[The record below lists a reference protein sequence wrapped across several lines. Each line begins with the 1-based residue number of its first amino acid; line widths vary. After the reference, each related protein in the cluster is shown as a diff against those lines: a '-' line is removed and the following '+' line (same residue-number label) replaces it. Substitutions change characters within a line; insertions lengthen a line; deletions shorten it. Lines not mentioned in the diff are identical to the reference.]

1 MKASAISDSMNFLD
15 NEILFTVEKIR
26 NEKTQKHRKTYG
38 ILFAAACLALTAVSA
53 IFISS
58 FMNSKIPMLE
68 LKVNSGDGM
77 GFEGEFLKSS
87 DDFESDNPWN
97 ESGFVCRLPVFS
109 NNSHDEKG
117 TPCALTEKQLETYI
131 SNAVSVLGEKVS
143 ETKKSYA
150 NDLYGGYK
158 KDFVYCITAETESFS
173 VTANAAGG
181 LSIFFNTPVPL
192 PYDFNAESTEDAEK
206 AAEYFASKYS
216 DLISSFI
223 GFEKPK
229 ISVSTEY
236 NVYGEIHHTYK
247 VFDSDGSKKEDIVNY
262 NLSFAEL
269 RIDNNG
275 ALNSIY
281 ICDSSDIITEIAHYP
296 IITEASAEK
305 KLISGD
311 FISSVPYDFPGRE
324 YISKTDLV
332 YKNERGETV
341 APYYRFLVELPEA
354 PEVDEMKNYGIFYVP
369 AVKDNYISQITL
381 IDGIIQ

>member
-1 MKASAISDSMNFLD
+1 MKATTLSDAMSFID
-15 NEILFTVEKIR
+15 SEILLSTEKIR
-26 NEKTQKHRKTYG
+26 NGNIYKRKKSFG
-38 ILFAAACLALTAVSA
+38 VLLAAACLAFTAVSA
-53 IFISS
+53 IFISV
-58 FMNSKIPMLE
+58 FIGANTPLLE
-68 LKVNSGDGM
+68 LKLNKEGGM
-77 GFEGEFLKSS
+77 GYEGEFLINPEDYEKG
-87 DDFESDNPWN
+87 NPWHN
-97 ESGFVCRLPVFS
+97 CGHVCSLPVFE
-109 NNSHDEKG
+109 NNSHDHKG
-117 TPCALTEKQLETYI
+117 TPCALTENQLEITV
-131 SNAVSVLGEKVS
+131 NKVVSVLGEKVS

-150 NDLYGGYK
+150 NDLYGGYE
-158 KDFVYCITAETESFS
+158 KDFVYAITANTDKASI
-173 VTANAAGG
+173 TANAAGG

-223 GFEKPK
+223 GFEKPG

-247 VFDSDGSKKEDIVNY
+247 VFDSDGSKKDDIVNY

-296 IITEASAEK
+296 IITEADAEK
-305 KLISGD
+305 KLIAGD
-311 FISSVPYDFPGRE
+311 FISSVPYDFPGKE
-324 YISKTDLV
+324 YIAKTDLV
-332 YKNERGETV
+332 YKSKKGETV

-369 AVKDNYISQITL
+369 AVKDKYISKITL
-381 IDGIIQ
+381 IDGEFQ